1 MSTPSLSP
9 KNAGLAASLNATL
22 SARSQLITSAEN
34 TRVAAD
40 ALACATA
47 ANTVI
52 GGACSDLPQGDILAS
67 VLAGYIGPLD
77 MNTASSSTY
86 TRVVTAVSDMFEL
99 IKPSG
104 PYNHALNAGVAAA
117 AYAQLLNSG
126 QTLNLEGSAMSI
138 AAAASAFALSVENNP
153 ATEGSGGGTVPSIE
167 CGQLLRGICSGY
179 LAGATFDSQ
188 TPADYDKTVANIALI
203 YTAAVAHIGAA
214 TYNVNAALAGF
225 LQGVLTERRQPV
237 SAGEVASLVSEAAYF
252 AAEVATVTDTA
263 AGQVT
268 VIEQGHVLAQ
278 IIAAVMAG
286 QAPLVGSSAGYS
298 TICHTIGTIYQANK
312 ANISIPAA

>member
-1 MSTPSLSP
+1 MATPSIAP
-9 KNAGLAASLNATL
+9 INAGLAGSLNATL
-22 SARSQLITSAEN
+22 SGRAQQITSAEN
-34 TRVAAD
+34 TRVASG
-40 ALACATA
+40 ALACANAT
-47 ANTVI
+47 NSRI
-52 GGACSDLPQGDILAS
+52 GGACTDQPQGDILAS
-67 VLAGYIGPLD
+67 VIAGYIGPLD
-77 MNTASSSTY
+77 MNTASSTTY
-86 TRVVTAVSDMFEL
+86 TAVITALSDLFEL

-117 AYAQLLNSG
+117 TYAQLLNGG
-126 QTLNLEGSAMSI
+126 QTLVLEDGQMAT
-138 AAAASAFALSVENNP
+138 AAAASAFALSLENNP
-153 ATEGSGGGTVPSIE
+153 ATEGAGGGTVPTIE

-268 VIEQGHVLAQ
+268 VVEQGHVLAQ